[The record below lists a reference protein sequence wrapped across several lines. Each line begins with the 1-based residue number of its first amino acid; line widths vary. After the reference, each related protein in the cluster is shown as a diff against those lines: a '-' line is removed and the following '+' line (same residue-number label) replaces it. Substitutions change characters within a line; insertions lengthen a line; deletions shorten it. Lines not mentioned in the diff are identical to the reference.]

1 MVSGPLS
8 GIRVIDLT
16 TQVLG
21 PLASQT
27 LGDMGADVV
36 KVEMSGGDPIRRQGG
51 PAKHP
56 EMSALFLTLNR
67 NKRSIQ
73 LDLKLPQSRAVLSRL
88 VAGADVFMH
97 NMRPKAAEKLG
108 ITYAEI
114 CRSNPNI
121 VYASASGFG
130 ATGRFRDKPA
140 FDDVIQGASGVAAL
154 NAGADGAPRYLPMLM
169 VDKLVG
175 VYFASAIAMA
185 LVAKERTGR
194 GQEVHVPMFESMVAF
209 NMVEH
214 LWGGVFGT
222 PEAGLGYRRLFARR
236 PFATCDGHV
245 CIMASTDRQWRQL
258 FTVLDVAD
266 LMSDPRFVTRA
277 DRTANIDALYAIV
290 AAKIRERPTAE
301 WLDLLAEADVPS
313 GPIKDLEALW
323 KDDYLKEINFY
334 REFEHPTEGTLYLTD
349 IPFRFSATPPG
360 IRRGPPRLG
369 EHSGEILGEAGYS
382 ASEIHELSAP

>member
-36 KVEMSGGDPIRRQGG
+36 KVEMTAGDPIRRQGG

-88 VAGADVFMH
+88 VADADVFMH

-108 ITYAEI
+108 IAYADI
-114 CRSNPNI
+114 SRSNPNI

-130 ATGRFRDKPA
+130 TNGRFRDKPA
-140 FDDVIQGASGVAAL
+140 FDDVIQGASGIAAL
-154 NAGADGAPRYLPMLM
+154 NAGADGAPQYLPMLM

-175 VYFASAIAMA
+175 VYFASAISMA

-236 PFATCDGHV
+236 PFATSDGHV
-245 CIMASTDRQWRQL
+245 CIMASTDRQWRHL
-258 FTVLDVAD
+258 FTLLDVPH
-266 LMSDPRFVTRA
+266 LIEDPRFATRA

-290 AAKIRERPTAE
+290 AEKIRTRPTAE
-301 WLDLLAEADVPS
+301 WLDRLAQADVPS
-313 GPIKDLEALW
+313 GPIKNLEDLWNDE
-323 KDDYLKEINFY
+323 YLNEIDFY
-334 REFEHPTEGTLYLTD
+334 REFEHPTEGKLYLTD
-349 IPFRFSATPPG
+349 VPFRFSATPPG

-369 EHSGEILGEAGYS
+369 EHTSEILAEAGYS
-382 ASEIHELSAP
+382 AGEIRELSAP